1 MQILII
7 KTVVETLHCITVKFR
22 IKVFDL
28 FNIKIILFY
37 LLLVCYNN
45 NRNNINDIQQIVER
59 LITFNGDV
67 NIRNYYGETALQYGI
82 LAW

>member
-45 NRNNINDIQQIVER
+45 NRNNINDVEEIVKR
-59 LITFNGDV
+59 LITLNEDANILNKYGDS
-67 NIRNYYGETALQYGI
+67 ALQYGI
-82 LAW
+82 H